1 MAEGGHSFSIADAS
15 TPNAGRIY
23 DYLLGGDHNFE
34 IDRTAAD
41 QLLKDVPEMTL
52 WVRLIRWFLA
62 EATERLVKEGFAKF
76 LDFASGLP
84 TVDHIHQ
91 TAPKGTKVVYS
102 DIDPVTVAYA
112 QDIVAGLPDVVYVH
126 GDAGS
131 PESVLKLPVIDKL
144 FGSDRKVAIGYNGI
158 AWFLSDD
165 RLRHALQILYDW
177 AAPGSRLFL
186 CDTNISVVTPTTRRM
201 EEFYSKV
208 KEPVQQR
215 NEERIR
221 SLFGNWTIC
230 EPGLRPLEEWI
241 PIERQR
247 VEKATAIGGGNLV
260 GVILSKER

>member
-1 MAEGGHSFSIADAS
+1 MTAGRHSFSIADAS

-34 IDRTAAD
+34 IDRVAAD

-62 EATERLVKEGFAKF
+62 EATERLVKEGFTKF

-91 TAPKGTKVVYS
+91 TAPKGTKVIYS

-112 QDIVAGLPDVVYVH
+112 QDIVAGLPDVAYVQ

-131 PESVLKLPVIDKL
+131 PELTLQLPVVDKL
-144 FGSDRKVAIGYNGI
+144 FDSDRKVAIGFNGI
-158 AWFLSDD
+158 AWFLPDD
-165 RLRHALQILYDW
+165 RVRHALQTFYDW

-186 CDTNISVVTPTTRRM
+186 CDTNIAIVTPTTRKM
-201 EEFYSKV
+201 EEFYKKV
-208 KEPVQQR
+208 KEPVHQR
-215 NEERIR
+215 NEARIR
-221 SLFGNWTIC
+221 ELLGKWKIC

-241 PIERQR
+241 PIERKR
-247 VEKATAIGGGNLV
+247 VEKATEIGGGNLI
-260 GVILSKER
+260 GAILSKEG